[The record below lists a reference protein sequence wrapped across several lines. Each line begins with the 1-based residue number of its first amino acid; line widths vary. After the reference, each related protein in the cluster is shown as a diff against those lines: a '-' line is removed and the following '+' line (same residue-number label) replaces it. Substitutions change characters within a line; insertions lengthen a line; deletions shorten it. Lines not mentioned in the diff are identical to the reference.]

1 MTVYNAVF
9 KRVEKKYRLRDAQ
22 RRAVE
27 AAAESG
33 AMAMDA
39 YGRCR
44 ITSLYLDTPERA
56 MIARSVEKP
65 LYKEKL
71 RLRVYG
77 DAAGAALM
85 AAFGGDAVGRERG
98 GLPLSD
104 EAVRVRA
111 AVGAKAAAAVV
122 RTEVDGADARNGS
135 NDSVFCAAGTASAI
149 GTADG
154 SDIAVFFGIKKK
166 FKGIVYKRRLALS
179 LPAAVAFASGLPY
192 ELACTRW
199 PLADEAQ
206 ARVALAPVTRQIARE
221 LTAAMDRWTPL
232 VPSMGIACDRVAW
245 GYESSA
251 LPAREEGAPFDP
263 ELRITFDDRLQYFDC
278 LAATPCWRPLID
290 SGETIMEIKSAG
302 PYPFWLVQ
310 ALSASAIYPTS
321 FTKYGS
327 AYRMVAVHKIG
338 ANLAK
343 NLRSASGSSDFDSN
357 KYRNSIYND
366 EMDCVL

>member
-1 MTVYNAVF
+1 MTAYNAVF

-22 RRAVE
+22 RCAVE
-27 AAAESG
+27 TAAENG
-33 AMAMDA
+33 AMAVDA

-56 MIARSVEKP
+56 MIGRSVEKP

-111 AVGAKAAAAVV
+111 AVGAKAATAVV
-122 RTEVDGADARNGS
+122 RAEVDGADARNGS
-135 NDSVFCAAGTASAI
+135 NDPVLCAT

-166 FKGIVYKRRLALS
+166 YKGIVYKRRLALS

-206 ARVALAPVTRQIARE
+206 AQGALAPVTRQIARE

-245 GYESSA
+245 GYELPA
-251 LPAREEGAPFDP
+251 LHAREEGAPFDP
-263 ELRITFDDRLQYFDC
+263 ELRITFDDRLQYADC
-278 LAATPCWRPLID
+278 FAATPSWWPLID
-290 SGETIMEIKSAG
+290 PEETIMEIKSAG
-302 PYPFWLVQ
+302 PYPFWLVGT
-310 ALSASAIYPTS
+310 LSASTAYPTS

-327 AYRMVAVHKIG
+327 AYRMVAVRKIG

-343 NLRSASGSSDFDSN
+343 KPSCASGSSD
-357 KYRNSIYND
+357 
-366 EMDCVL
+366 